1 MRIRNPPKILKSPPH
16 KEETP
21 PHKEETPPRAIP
33 KLKTEIKLPPLEST
47 GELAPSVLPKLV
59 VKPTRTINDFYKA
72 PQISKLSVLPPR
84 KRKRSQS
91 SEDSDILQ
99 QHSGDDM
106 NSNLSP
112 VVVRI
117 PTEVSNDPH
126 AEEKLKLLD
135 DNHC

>member
-1 MRIRNPPKILKSPPH
+1 MRIRNPPKILKS
-16 KEETP
+16 P